1 MAAMMMIDDGAKAK
15 SAESPRRKKEWNYK
29 EATSIKIVAIV
40 SSTQPSSTLIIERAR
55 GVLCMGPQFHSY
67 RTLFS
72 APFLLPNSDLFFYP
86 RILMDLS
93 ETREQRQTS
102 QTRRWKESIQQS
114 NVGPCWRLECCVNGG
129 CSRIEPRQLALLD

>member
-1 MAAMMMIDDGAKAK
+1 MGEEGKTSVAAMMMIDDGAKAK

-40 SSTQPSSTLIIERAR
+40 SSTQPSSTLIIQRAR

-72 APFLLPNSDLFFYP
+72 APFLLPTSDLFFLSP
-86 RILMDLS
+86 HFNGFVRNEGTKANESDKKVERIN
-93 ETREQRQTS
+93 TT
-102 QTRRWKESIQQS
+102 K
-114 NVGPCWRLECCVNGG
+114 
-129 CSRIEPRQLALLD
+129 